1 MLAGMDAPKPKPLP
15 ELAPALDALPLFPLP
30 QAVLMPGALLPLH
43 VFEPRYRAMVRD
55 ALAGHRSIAVVQI
68 LEPLAMGDEGHP
80 VIAKIAGVGTI
91 VDHVELPSG
100 RFNIVL
106 RGRAR
111 VALAELPF
119 VPPYRRARA
128 TVLESVGASPSSH
141 DVAALIATATAFVA
155 LVRER
160 DDSFEFRL
168 PKLSDPGQLVDHC
181 AQQLLV
187 DGRDRQRALD
197 ELDVTERVR
206 LVTETIALQQLSLS
220 GASVGELN

>member
-15 ELAPALDALPLFPLP
+15 ELAPALASLPLFPLP

-55 ALAGHRSIAVVQI
+55 ALAGHQSIGVVQI
-68 LEPLAMGDEGHP
+68 LEPLTRDDEGQP
-80 VIAKIAGVGTI
+80 IIARIAGVGTI

-119 VPPYRRARA
+119 VPPYRRALA
-128 TVLESVGASPSSH
+128 TVLESVGASPTSS
-141 DVAALIATATAFVA
+141 DVAALVATATAFVA

-168 PKLSDPGQLVDHC
+168 PKLSDPGQLADHC
-181 AQQLLV
+181 AQHLLV

-197 ELDVTERVR
+197 ELDVSERVR

-220 GASVGELN
+220 GASGGELN